1 MTTMATTMATDIT
14 VGIILVIRQPHF
26 KAIGPLNGP
35 FSSPRGARNAISP
48 PAIYMGP
55 LTYYVLWMDNSD
67 YLSQLLHQISPAKH
81 CTVRLFGTPLE
92 NGRESGIMMCRGTSG
107 PSVHREA
114 P

>member
-1 MTTMATTMATDIT
+1 MATDIT
-14 VGIILVIRQPHF
+14 VGIILVIGQPHF

-67 YLSQLLHQISPAKH
+67 YLSQLLHQISPATH
-81 CTVRLFGTPLE
+81 RTG
-92 NGRESGIMMCRGTSG
+92 GRSSFWG
-107 PSVHREA
+107 PTGKRTRERHNDV
-114 P
+114 